1 MSMRRKSSEC
11 ELDEPPP
18 RTAGSVCARVLG
30 AGTLLLLPSPLPPL
44 DLAVVVVVVVIV
56 AFAERRSGWSSC
68 CDELT
73 EIFEE
78 FEEVMFTPM
87 SINFCRPLITNGL
100 LKNS

>member
-44 DLAVVVVVVVIV
+44 DLAVVVV

-78 FEEVMFTPM
+78 FEEVMSTPM